1 MLETKDGSHK
11 NTDCS
16 QAVNCLEAENQDLA
30 HYEEAYFDDIS
41 KLELFHPLKKAS
53 HLWGIGYWKSV
64 YDLQEDTAVA
74 VENVV
79 EIRKEQLTI
88 LKTGDVLALAR
99 DPENGRRLLV
109 CKKDG
114 AVIGRLHWTNCAA
127 IIPML
132 EDGTMKSLEVRVHDC
147 NEASL
152 EVELKASFRDLIRCT
167 LYRVE
172 CSGAMEELCV
182 QRCVMEL
189 DAVKALFELYSQYR
203 DCEKGY
209 FGTYVCN
216 AVQQEPL
223 RYSMLAMYEIDEYAH
238 LEEILEQH
246 SLPEEYYYRVEG
258 IPVSEEEYQ
267 KQPSG
272 SNRQKALALFAG
284 KKRMAHLCAEQ
295 ILASDELVSLI
306 EWI

>member
-16 QAVNCLEAENQDLA
+16 QAVNCLEAENQDMA

-41 KLELFHPLKKAS
+41 ELELSYPLKKSS

-64 YDLQEDTAVA
+64 YDLQEDTAVS
-74 VENVV
+74 VEDVV
-79 EIRKEQLTI
+79 EIRQDQLSG
-88 LKTGDVLALAR
+88 LKTGETLTLKR
-99 DPENGRRLLV
+99 DPENNRRLFV

-127 IIPML
+127 ITPML
-132 EDGTMKSLEVRVHDC
+132 DDGTMKALEIRVHEVGC
-147 NEASL
+147 KKL
-152 EVELKASFRDLIRCT
+152 QVELKAYFQDLIRCT
-167 LYRVE
+167 LYRVD
-172 CSGAMEELCV
+172 SDGTAEELCV
-182 QRCVMEL
+182 RRCVM
-189 DAVKALFELYSQYR
+189 DTDTVKALFDLYSRYR
-203 DCEKGY
+203 SSGTGY

-223 RYSMLAMYEIDEYAH
+223 RYSMLAKYEIDEYAH

-258 IPVSEEEYQ
+258 VPVSEEEYQ
-267 KQPSG
+267 KQLSG

-284 KKRMAHLCAEQ
+284 KNRMAHLGAEQ